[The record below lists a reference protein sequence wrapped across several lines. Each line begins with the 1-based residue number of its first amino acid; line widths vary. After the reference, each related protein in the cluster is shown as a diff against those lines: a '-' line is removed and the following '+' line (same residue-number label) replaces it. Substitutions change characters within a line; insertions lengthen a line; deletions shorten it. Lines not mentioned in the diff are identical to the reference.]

1 MGRHTEA
8 DEVLERGRL
17 ARLDGGAQV
26 RDLLL
31 DARVDLLDLELLTAD
46 VGAHAALLEVQ
57 VEAHARLRARD
68 VLAQALPQL
77 LDVVPEPVRLR
88 LEQRD
93 VVLLEQLQLRLELRD
108 VHLLRVL
115 RLRAVSAARLTAAH
129 KRGRTLPCA
138 DLVTMLPVIFR
149 TLSSTT
155 SAIAV
160 MIPSACARFRPSRSS
175 RCTKWCVSK
184 WKSPRAALLANVR
197 ASRVRSGEIEE
208 SMGKE

>member
-31 DARVDLLDLELLTAD
+31 DARVDLLDLELLAAD

-115 RLRAVSAARLTAAH
+115 RLRAVSPAHTTPHENTPCPART
-129 KRGRTLPCA
+129 
-138 DLVTMLPVIFR
+138 
-149 TLSSTT
+149 
-155 SAIAV
+155 
-160 MIPSACARFRPSRSS
+160 
-175 RCTKWCVSK
+175 W
-184 WKSPRAALLANVR
+184 
-197 ASRVRSGEIEE
+197 
-208 SMGKE
+208 